1 MLRPMVRVH
10 FSGQTNNL
18 KHMVIGIIYLIG
30 CFIALLLGIR
40 LLYKEKNNDDIDMSI
55 IAPLIIMSWISV
67 FLILWKLRDKLI

>member
-1 MLRPMVRVH
+1 MLRPMVQVH

-18 KHMVIGIIYLIG
+18 KYMVIGIIYLIG
-30 CFIALLLGIR
+30 CFIALVLGMR
-40 LLYKEKNNDDIDMSI
+40 LLYKEKNNDDIDSSV

>member
-18 KHMVIGIIYLIG
+18 KHMIGIIYLIG

-40 LLYKEKNNDDIDMSI
+40 LLYKEKDNDEIDTSV
-55 IAPLIIMSWISV
+55 IAPLVIMSWISV
-67 FLILWKLRDKLI
+67 FLILWKIRDKLI

>member
-1 MLRPMVRVH
+1 M
-10 FSGQTNNL
+10 
-18 KHMVIGIIYLIG
+18 IGIIYLIG